1 VSSDSSICEWHEGLV
16 SQQWKPSS
24 EIGLPTNWIDLSNPI
39 TSKQQAFA
47 SSESSR
53 VYSTTHLG
61 ISTTKAN
68 VGRTVQMVQLQASR
82 TNQFHIYTSPINLVM
97 QDAPR
102 TKEAVVEA

>member
-1 VSSDSSICEWHEGLV
+1 MCRPILLYAI
-16 SQQWKPSS
+16 SQQRKPSS
-24 EIGLPTNWIDLSNPI
+24 EITLLTNRIHVSNPI
-39 TSKQQAFA
+39 TSKQQAFV
-47 SSESSR
+47 SLECSR

-61 ISTTKAN
+61 ISKTKAN
-68 VGRTVQMVQLQASR
+68 IERTVQMVQLQASR